1 MSPCN
6 KVTSTHK
13 SISEISKTRYYSK
26 KQFNQSSVNNVSCK
40 NKFVVSGLYPAEIR
54 DSLVC
59 NDNSNECEENISI
72 ENDTDFIVNAKINGC
87 VGEVL
92 FDSGAEISL
101 MDERFLER
109 HKKHLK
115 KIPILPVNHKII
127 KSATGESQTVSYT
140 HLDVYKRQVMLYVTM

>member
-1 MSPCN
+1 MYKRQSPCN

-13 SISEISKTRYYSK
+13 GISEISKTRCNSK
-26 KQFNQSSVNNVSCK
+26 KQFNQSSVKNVSYK

-54 DSLVC
+54 DSLIC
-59 NDNSNECEENISI
+59 NDNNNECEKIISI
-72 ENDTDFIVNAKINGC
+72 ENDTDLIVNAKINGC

-101 MDERFLER
+101 MHERFLER

-115 KIPILPVNHKII
+115 KKPDSAGKSQNYKI
-127 KSATGESQTVSYT
+127 SDG
-140 HLDVYKRQVMLYVTM
+140 

>member
-1 MSPCN
+1 MGPCN

-13 SISEISKTRYYSK
+13 NINEIAKIRSNSK

-72 ENDTDFIVNAKINGC
+72 ENDTDLIVDAKIND
-87 VGEVL
+87 VL
-92 FDSGAEISL
+92 A
-101 MDERFLER
+101 RFCSTAAQ
-109 HKKHLK
+109 
-115 KIPILPVNHKII
+115 
-127 KSATGESQTVSYT
+127 KS
-140 HLDVYKRQVMLYVTM
+140 R